1 MGNTNNLSTKDVTA
15 IAQKIADIITEK
27 DEGKKDEQEQGRN
40 LSCLVCGVKDK
51 GGELSCHM
59 FTAQQRNTLVGMVT
73 TKIKAVKIIAILGAA
88 ALLWALK
95 DVYDLVANYFSGLF
109 SSVGK

>member
-1 MGNTNNLSTKDVTA
+1 MGNNLSAKDVTA
-15 IAQKIADIITEK
+15 IAREIAVIIT
-27 DEGKKDEQEQGRN
+27 DEDNTKKDEQGQDRN
-40 LSCLVCGVKDK
+40 LPSCLVCGIKEK

-59 FTAQQRNTLVGMVT
+59 FTTEQRNTLIGMVT

-95 DVYDLVANYFSGLF
+95 DMYDLVAHYIFS
-109 SSVGK
+109 K

>member
-1 MGNTNNLSTKDVTA
+1 MGNNLSAKDVTA
-15 IAQKIADIITEK
+15 IATEIAKIITEK
-27 DEGKKDEQEQGRN
+27 DEDNKGQQEQGSD
-40 LSCLVCGVKDK
+40 LSCLVCGIKEK

-59 FTAQQRNTLVGMVT
+59 FTTEQRNTLIGMVT

-95 DVYDLVANYFSGLF
+95 DVYDLVADYFV
-109 SSVGK
+109 SVFKK